1 MSLLISRDPLARR
14 PKSLLL
20 CPYRKTLAPNDAS
33 VSLVNSDDNVI
44 GARLKGSDL
53 RDQQH
58 LDDIGHLN
66 CKTACQQICRQDCGQ
81 CPGSSRPSCE
91 GDRQR
96 RRGCG
101 RHGANG
107 PVVKDHSVVGS
118 NRRETKACNCHRC
131 CSDGKAGSADCH
143 YGSYIGHLNSGPT
156 GCSVGSDH
164 GGQTSGGL
172 WFSGER
178 HNQ

>member
-1 MSLLISRDPLARR
+1 MGDSEG
-14 PKSLLL
+14 
-20 CPYRKTLAPNDAS
+20 
-33 VSLVNSDDNVI
+33 NVI

-66 CKTACQQICRQDCGQ
+66 GKTACQQICRQDCGQ

-101 RHGANG
+101 GHGANRTI
-107 PVVKDHSVVGS
+107 VKDDSVVGS
-118 NRRETKACNCHRC
+118 NRRETKASNCHRC
-131 CSDGKAGSADCH
+131 SRDGKVSSTDGHHGDDIGNLNRCPAGCSAGSD
-143 YGSYIGHLNSGPT
+143 Y
-156 GCSVGSDH
+156 
-164 GGQTSGGL
+164 GGQASCGL